1 MHFKATKNCLDPGL
15 LPEPHQGDQKGSWI
29 PVPLLAHATYQN
41 PSSASADDLHS
52 SYFNST
58 PRISFH
64 DTPIQAEK
72 VFQVDSNSS
81 LQKSENILNE
91 KNVKITKPGHAFK
104 CFSSSYNVEILDYF
118 NHELQ
123 LKDTES
129 AFKNKLKK
137 LLTELTGF
145 KFVTTLALV
154 LKKIESEDKTV

>member
-1 MHFKATKNCLDPGL
+1 MHFKAKKNCLDPGL

-29 PVPLLAHATYQN
+29 SVPLLARVAYQN
-41 PSSASADDLHS
+41 PSSASADDLHP

-64 DTPIQAEK
+64 DTPMQAEK

-81 LQKSENILNE
+81 LQKGENILNE

-137 LLTELTGF
+137 LLTQLAGF
-145 KFVTTLALV
+145 KFVATLV
-154 LKKIESEDKTV
+154 LVFKKVESEVKTV